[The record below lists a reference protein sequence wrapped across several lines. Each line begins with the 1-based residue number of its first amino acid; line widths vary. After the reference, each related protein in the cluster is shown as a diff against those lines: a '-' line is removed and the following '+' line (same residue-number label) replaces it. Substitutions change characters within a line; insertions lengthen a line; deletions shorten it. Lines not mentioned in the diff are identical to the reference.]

1 MIKIKY
7 LFWPAVISCFLLE
20 AFIINFFDVIVL
32 FPIRIVA
39 LLVLPVILL
48 FPSKIVAKGTLGY
61 ASNLIT
67 FMIFYG
73 LISLIWSPDPLL
85 GLRQFTMVLTGAV
98 IFLFII
104 RYANN
109 LNVLKKIMIVWS
121 IFSILASLLGFYE
134 TYSEQ
139 YIFNHVTDLGATDI
153 ESYRIWDIGWLTPR
167 SFFPGPN
174 EFAFFNAITSL
185 ILMGWAFEE
194 RGFYRRIA
202 FIGSILSLILVIN
215 SFSRAAVGGLIIGQ
229 VVFIFTILSRARL
242 VYKILMILFILFLSA
257 YFLYLSQ
264 DFFNNNLAISLLKYK
279 IENQDNSTR
288 LFYATSAL
296 YNGTIGSLGF
306 GKGLG
311 ASTEIIQG
319 GSYHSYLLEIL
330 AEYGLW
336 FFIGYLSLI
345 AKVCIQLYSAIKKRR
360 NIYWSGG
367 ILASCVAFP
376 ALCSGPAS
384 LLAIYPYWLWLAL
397 IVSYSS
403 CLFNNIQLK
412 TNN

>member
-1 MIKIKY
+1 
-7 LFWPAVISCFLLE
+7 
-20 AFIINFFDVIVL
+20 
-32 FPIRIVA
+32 
-39 LLVLPVILL
+39 
-48 FPSKIVAKGTLGY
+48 
-61 ASNLIT
+61 
-67 FMIFYG
+67 
-73 LISLIWSPDPLL
+73 
-85 GLRQFTMVLTGAV
+85 
-98 IFLFII
+98 
-104 RYANN
+104 
-109 LNVLKKIMIVWS
+109 
-121 IFSILASLLGFYE
+121 
-134 TYSEQ
+134 
-139 YIFNHVTDLGATDI
+139 
-153 ESYRIWDIGWLTPR
+153 
-167 SFFPGPN
+167 
-174 EFAFFNAITSL
+174 
-185 ILMGWAFEE
+185 
-194 RGFYRRIA
+194 
-202 FIGSILSLILVIN
+202 
-215 SFSRAAVGGLIIGQ
+215 
-229 VVFIFTILSRARL
+229 
-242 VYKILMILFILFLSA
+242 MILFILFLSV

-288 LFYATSAL
+288 IFYATSAI
-296 YNGTIGSLGF
+296 YNGTIGSFGF

>member
-1 MIKIKY
+1 
-7 LFWPAVISCFLLE
+7 
-20 AFIINFFDVIVL
+20 
-32 FPIRIVA
+32 
-39 LLVLPVILL
+39 
-48 FPSKIVAKGTLGY
+48 
-61 ASNLIT
+61 
-67 FMIFYG
+67 
-73 LISLIWSPDPLL
+73 
-85 GLRQFTMVLTGAV
+85 
-98 IFLFII
+98 
-104 RYANN
+104 
-109 LNVLKKIMIVWS
+109 
-121 IFSILASLLGFYE
+121 
-134 TYSEQ
+134 
-139 YIFNHVTDLGATDI
+139 
-153 ESYRIWDIGWLTPR
+153 
-167 SFFPGPN
+167 
-174 EFAFFNAITSL
+174 
-185 ILMGWAFEE
+185 MGWAFEE

-202 FIGSILSLILVIN
+202 LIGSILSLILVIN

-229 VVFIFTILSRARL
+229 VVFVFTILSRARL
-242 VYKILMILFILFLSA
+242 VYKIFMILFILFLSV

-288 LFYATSAL
+288 IFYATSAI
-296 YNGTIGSLGF
+296 YNGTIGSFGF